1 MTEQTAWR
9 HILGASAAMA
19 ALLTVA
25 SAGYG
30 YHRDELYF
38 RMLPPSLG
46 YVDQPALAPWL
57 ARTMAGIVDEPW
69 ALRLPATAAA
79 AVSVIVIAL
88 ITRDLGG
95 DRRAQALSAWGYAF
109 AAAPLILGHL
119 LLTSTIDLLVLPAV
133 AWFAIRAIGA
143 PLWWLAVGGLVGAA
157 TWNRWVVVVLVAGLG
172 LGILLTG
179 PRRVLRSTWLWC
191 GAALAAVVAAPNLA
205 YQATHD
211 WPQLSMGQALAAGNA
226 DEVRVLMWP
235 MLALLLGPPLMP
247 IWIAGLWG
255 IVRRDEWRDQ
265 RWIAVTFV
273 VVVAFTFAGGAQVH
287 YLMAILPV
295 LYAAGC
301 VPVAGWVGA
310 RRGRR
315 ALVAAGVGLNAM
327 VSLVIALPVIPV
339 ESLGATPVT
348 AMSPVVGDTV
358 GWEAY
363 VTQVAAVRHAAGG
376 AEVPV
381 LTTNYGEAGALDRF
395 GPAHGITSVHSGHN
409 ALWDLGPPPGD
420 GGKVIIV
427 GGQLNQVRSLF
438 ASCEVQDRLDN
449 GLDVDNEEQGQPI
462 ALCHG
467 LTRSWSE
474 VWPQLRHLS

>member
-9 HILGASAAMA
+9 PILGASAAIA
-19 ALLTVA
+19 AVLTAA

-46 YVDQPALAPWL
+46 YVDQPGLAPWL

-79 AVSVIVIAL
+79 ALSVIVIAL

-95 DRRAQALSAWGYAF
+95 DRRAQALAAWGYAF

-119 LLTSTIDLLVLPAV
+119 LLTSTIDLLLLPAV
-133 AWFAIRAIGA
+133 AWSAILAIRA
-143 PLWWLAVGGLVGAA
+143 PRWWLAVGGLVGAA
-157 TWNRWVVVVLVAGLG
+157 TWNRWVVVVVVAGLG
-172 LGILLTG
+172 LGLVLIG
-179 PRRVLRSTWLWC
+179 PRRVLRSPWLWC
-191 GAALAAVVAAPNLA
+191 GAALAAAVAAPNLA

-211 WPQLSMGQALAAGNA
+211 WPQLSMGQALADANA

-235 MLALLLGPPLMP
+235 MLVLLLGPPLLP

-255 IVRRDEWRDQ
+255 IMGRDEWRDQ
-265 RWIAVTFV
+265 RWIAVTLV
-273 VVVAFTFAGGAQVH
+273 VVVGFTFAGGAQVH

-301 VPVAGWVGA
+301 VPVPGWVEA

-315 ALVAAGVGLNAM
+315 ALVAAGVGVNAM

-339 ESLGATPVT
+339 EQLGASPVT
-348 AMSPVVGDTV
+348 AMNPVVGDTI

-363 VTQVAAVRHAAGG
+363 VSQVAGVHREAGG
-376 AEVPV
+376 AEVPI
-381 LTTNYGEAGALDRF
+381 LTTNYGEAGALARF
-395 GPAHGITSVHSGHN
+395 GPASGITSVHSGHN

-420 GGKVIIV
+420 GDRVIVV
-427 GGQLNQVRSLF
+427 GGQLNAARSLF
-438 ASCEVQDRLDN
+438 ASCEVKGRLDN

-462 ALCHG
+462 ALCLG
-467 LTRSWSE
+467 LTSPWSD
-474 VWPQLRHLS
+474 VWPLLRHLS

>member
-1 MTEQTAWR
+1 
-9 HILGASAAMA
+9 MA
-19 ALLTVA
+19 AVLTAA

-38 RMLPPSLG
+38 RMLPPAEG
-46 YVDQPALAPWL
+46 YVDQPPLAPWL
-57 ARTMAGIVDEPW
+57 ARTLAGIIDEPW

-79 AVSVIVIAL
+79 ALSVVVIAL

-95 DRRAQALSAWGYAF
+95 DPRAQTLSAWGYAF

-133 AWFAIRAIGA
+133 AWLAIRALRA
-143 PLWWLAVGGLVGAA
+143 PRWWLAVGGLAGAA

-172 LGILLTG
+172 LGIVLTG
-179 PRRVLRSTWLWC
+179 PRHALRSPWLWC
-191 GAALAAVVAAPNLA
+191 GAAVAALVAAPNLA

-211 WPQLSMGQALAAGNA
+211 WPQLSMGRALAAGNG

-235 MLALLLGPPLMP
+235 MLVLLLGPPLLL

-255 IVRRDEWRDQ
+255 MVRRDEWRDQ
-265 RWIAVTFV
+265 RWIAVNFVAV
-273 VVVAFTFAGGAQVH
+273 VVFTFAGGAQVH

-301 VPVAGWVGA
+301 VPVSGWAGA
-310 RRGRR
+310 RLGGR

-339 ESLGATPVT
+339 ERLGSTPVT
-348 AMSPVVGDTV
+348 AMNPVAGDTV

-363 VTQVAAVRHAAGG
+363 VSQVAAVHRAAGG

-395 GPAHGITSVHSGHN
+395 GPAHGIRSVHSGHN
-409 ALWDLGPPPGD
+409 GLWDLGPPPGEGD
-420 GGKVIIV
+420 TVIVV
-427 GGQLNQVRSLF
+427 GGQLNQVRSHF
-438 ASCEVQDRLDN
+438 GSCEVHGRLDN

-462 ALCHG
+462 AVCRG